1 MRVLVLL
8 LILAGVGAYYWKDR
22 REISET
28 KISRYVRAHVDAM
41 QRKDAEALC
50 NQLAPDFQGN
60 YLRVAGGSLQ
70 AQQIDRKQSCQNLQ
84 EFFDL
89 KISMDRTLPAG
100 SEYAVDYS
108 INVDRI
114 DISADKKQATVQTR
128 SRLNLANL
136 MTVDS
141 TTTDTLR
148 MLDGAVVMQASE
160 GRVRVSGAAIGARP

>member
-8 LILAGVGAYYWKDR
+8 LILVGVGAYYWKDR

-28 KISRYVRAHVDAM
+28 KITRYVRAHVDAM
-41 QRKDAEALC
+41 QRRDAETLC
-50 NQLAPDFQGN
+50 GQLAPDFQGR
-60 YLRVAGGSLQ
+60 YLQVAGGSLQ
-70 AQQIDRKQSCQNLQ
+70 AQQTDREQSCQSLR
-84 EFFDL
+84 EFFEL
-89 KISMDRTLPAG
+89 KTSMDRTLPAG

-114 DISADKKQATVQTR
+114 DISADRKQATVQTR

-148 MLDGAVVMQASE
+148 MLDGAVVMAASE
-160 GRVRVSGAAIGARP
+160 GKVRVSGAAGARR